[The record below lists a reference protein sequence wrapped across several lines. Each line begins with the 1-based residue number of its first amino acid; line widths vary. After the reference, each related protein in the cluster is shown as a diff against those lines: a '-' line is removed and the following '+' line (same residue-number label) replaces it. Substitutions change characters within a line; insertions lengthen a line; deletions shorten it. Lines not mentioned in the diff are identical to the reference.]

1 MRLDASSNTF
11 SQCTQISLGN
21 THEYQNCD
29 VRIETD
35 GDNAVGLEVPE
46 ADCVSYF
53 ESLESCV
60 WETAALVAEKDGT
73 SIFDNDEFREII
85 KTSLRLGFLRA
96 STPPSFSAWIKD
108 ESAKGGSLELHES
121 LWEDEDERRKKVNDE
136 DILHRPGFKFDRS
149 KYRKWIGAKGLHTH

>member
-11 SQCTQISLGN
+11 SQISTGN
-21 THEYQNCD
+21 THEHQKCD
-29 VRIETD
+29 VLIETD
-35 GDNAVGLEVPE
+35 GDNAVGLLVPE

-96 STPPSFSAWIKD
+96 SNPPSFSKWIKD
-108 ESAKGGSLELHES
+108 ESAKGGSLELHEL
-121 LWEDEDERRKKVNDE
+121 LWEDEDERRKNVNDE
-136 DILHRPGFKFDRS
+136 DILHRHGFKFDRS
-149 KYRKWIGAKGLHTH
+149 KYRKWIGAQGLHTH